1 MPLLRRLQPSAT
13 IVGGGSGLS
22 ASPHP
27 EIFSLDVIFIG
38 EAEITWP
45 IFLSDYRNGKFLHRY
60 EQVQPIDMELSPVPA
75 WHLIPNVASRY
86 LAGAVQTS
94 RGCPFECEFCDVA
107 SLFGRKPRHKTID
120 QVLSELRILH
130 ASGFDH
136 VVFCDDNFY
145 GNKKFARNL
154 LRGLISL
161 NKSLKD
167 PLLLSGQITI
177 DIAKNKST
185 LAMLAE
191 ANFNS
196 FFIGIK
202 SPNTDSLV
210 EANKPQNYRTDMIS
224 DIKKIQSYGIPVRA
238 GMIVG
243 FDHDDERIFQQQK
256 QFLEDACIS
265 TQAVN
270 ILEALPNTQ
279 LSNRL
284 PREGR
289 INSLAVG
296 PASLSHSWSHTN
308 IIPKQMTLDRL
319 VNGYYDLVQDLARW
333 ESFDM
338 RMRGMIGCVSRRPKT
353 KLRVNSAWQLVQFFW
368 FVLFQ
373 TELDGEIHNPS
384 IVHTCAL
391 ASAIYAAELG
401 GANYVSHCV
410 YA

>member
-1 MPLLRRLQPSAT
+1 
-13 IVGGGSGLS
+13 
-22 ASPHP
+22 
-27 EIFSLDVIFIG
+27 
-38 EAEITWP
+38 
-45 IFLSDYRNGKFLHRY
+45 
-60 EQVQPIDMELSPVPA
+60 MELTPAPA

-107 SLFGRKPRHKTID
+107 SLFGRKPRQKTID
-120 QVLSELRILH
+120 RVLSELRILH

-136 VVFCDDNFY
+136 VVICDDNFY
-145 GNKKFARNL
+145 GNKKYARNL
-154 LRGLISL
+154 LRELISQ
-161 NKSLKD
+161 NRSLKN
-167 PLLLSGQITI
+167 PLLLSSQITI
-177 DIAKNKST
+177 DIAKNETT
-185 LAMLAE
+185 LALLAE

-196 FFIGIK
+196 IFIGIE

-210 EANKPQNYRTDMIS
+210 EANKPQNYRTDIIS

-238 GMIVG
+238 GIIVG

-279 LSNRL
+279 LWNRL
-284 PREGR
+284 QREGR
-289 INSLAVG
+289 ITAG
-296 PASLSHSWSHTN
+296 PELVSHSWSHTN

-319 VNGYYDLVQDLARW
+319 VNGYYDLIQDLARW

-338 RMRGMIGCVSRRPKT
+338 RMRGMMGCVSRRPEA
-353 KLRVNSAWQLVQFFW
+353 KLRVGSAWQLVQFFW
-368 FVLFQ
+368 FVLFR
-373 TELDGEIHNPS
+373 TDSMARSTILALFTH
-384 IVHTCAL
+384 L
-391 ASAIYAAELG
+391 ASAIHAAELG
-401 GANYVSHCV
+401 GTNCVSYCV

>member
-1 MPLLRRLQPSAT
+1 
-13 IVGGGSGLS
+13 
-22 ASPHP
+22 
-27 EIFSLDVIFIG
+27 
-38 EAEITWP
+38 
-45 IFLSDYRNGKFLHRY
+45 
-60 EQVQPIDMELSPVPA
+60 
-75 WHLIPNVASRY
+75 
-86 LAGAVQTS
+86 
-94 RGCPFECEFCDVA
+94 VA

-154 LRGLISL
+154 LRELISL
-161 NKSLKD
+161 NRSLKN
-167 PLLLSGQITI
+167 PLLLSSQITI
-177 DIAKNKST
+177 DIAKNETT
-185 LAMLAE
+185 LALLAE

-196 FFIGIK
+196 IFIGIE

-210 EANKPQNYRTDMIS
+210 EANKPQNYRTDIIS

-238 GMIVG
+238 GIIVG

-279 LSNRL
+279 LWNRL
-284 PREGR
+284 QREGR
-289 INSLAVG
+289 INSLAAG
-296 PASLSHSWSHTN
+296 PAMVSHSWSHTN

-319 VNGYYDLVQDLARW
+319 VNGYYDLIQDLARW

-338 RMRGMIGCVSRRPKT
+338 RMRGMMGCVSRRPEA
-353 KLRVNSAWQLVQFFW
+353 KLRVGSAWQLVQFFW
-368 FVLFQ
+368 FVLFRTDSMARSTILALFTHALWRAPFMLQ
-373 TELDGEIHNPS
+373 SLAEQIVYHIAFTRETE
-384 IVHTCAL
+384 AL
-391 ASAIYAAELG
+391 CGVIRGKGRVSLAGDDYEVGRDTKQLPRTAA
-401 GANYVSHCV
+401 
-410 YA
+410 